1 MFDTCDKYVWNNE
14 VLQFLMLY
22 RSAII
27 MDILDNHKSIL
38 SNGFIMFFVI
48 YIFYTVNIYD
58 AYECVMNTIYFNYF
72 YPYFIHIVINHHHHR
87 HRRRHHHHHHH
98 HFHHEL
104 NKHLITQGSGF
115 ELFKLN

>member
-1 MFDTCDKYVWNNE
+1 
-14 VLQFLMLY
+14 
-22 RSAII
+22 

-38 SNGFIMFFVI
+38 SNCFIMFFVIYI

-58 AYECVMNTIYFNYF
+58 AYECVMNTIYFNNF
-72 YPYFIHIVINHHHHR
+72 YPYFIILINHHR
-87 HRRRHHHHHHH
+87 RRRRRHHHHY
-98 HFHHEL
+98 HFHHEHHEF